1 MQRFDYRPGSDLVWC
16 TKCGRQFTRTQY
28 RAHAHNANQARC
40 GDSKCSNPAV
50 GYLLGADS
58 TNYGPRGSALLCGE
72 HLLERWRGNWRIH
85 IVDGSQC
92 RQCEGYGKIQ
102 TNTQRFGETSNQWIR
117 CPNCQGTG
125 YDSDPR
131 PSVPARP
138 AQRAAPPRVG
148 PTVAEVL
155 RNTELQPRPQPS
167 TPEEPEQREPEQ
179 QPAPPT
185 PQNSRQWSRP
195 RILTNSKRQK
205 SRPRRPAKRNSPQRR
220 RPRILTNSRS
230 QYSRP
235 RRRAKRNSREGKRV
249 RHLANPGHPLGKPL
263 LRQGNCGTQ
272 NGVRRRV
279 HPGSSLGHRSMVLPA
294 VEVSAELW
302 FGLY

>member
-125 YDSDPR
+125 YHSDPR
-131 PSVPARP
+131 PSAPARP

-179 QPAPPT
+179 QPTPPSQAEQPPGETPPHPDEQQAPEEQAPP
-185 PQNSRQWSRP
+185 PSQAEQ
-195 RILTNSKRQK
+195 
-205 SRPRRPAKRNSPQRR
+205 PAEETSP
-220 RPRILTNSRS
+220 ILTNSRS
-230 QYSRP
+230 QYSSP
-235 RRRAKRNSREGKRV
+235 AAEPSGTAAK
-249 RHLANPGHPLGKPL
+249 
-263 LRQGNCGTQ
+263 GN
-272 NGVRRRV
+272 
-279 HPGSSLGHRSMVLPA
+279 A
-294 VEVSAELW
+294 SAT
-302 FGLY
+302 

>member
-50 GYLLGADS
+50 GYLLGADT
-58 TNYGPRGSALLCGE
+58 TNYGAGGSALLCGE

-85 IVDGSQC
+85 IVDGSRC
-92 RQCEGYGKIQ
+92 RQCEGHGKVQ
-102 TNTQRFGETSNQWIR
+102 TRVENLGDPIHQWLR
-117 CPNCQGTG
+117 CPHCQGSG

-131 PSVPARP
+131 PSAPARP

-155 RNTELQPRPQPS
+155 RNTELQPRPQPP
-167 TPEEPEQREPEQ
+167 TPEEPEQQPSPPSQAEQPPGETPPHPDEQ
-179 QPAPPT
+179 QAPVEQPAAEPSGT
-185 PQNSRQWSRP
+185 AR
-195 RILTNSKRQK
+195 
-205 SRPRRPAKRNSPQRR
+205 QRR
-220 RPRILTNSRS
+220 RPRILTNSRR
-230 QYSRP
+230 QKSRP

-263 LRQGNCGTQ
+263 RRQGNCGTQ

-294 VEVSAELW
+294 AEVSAELW